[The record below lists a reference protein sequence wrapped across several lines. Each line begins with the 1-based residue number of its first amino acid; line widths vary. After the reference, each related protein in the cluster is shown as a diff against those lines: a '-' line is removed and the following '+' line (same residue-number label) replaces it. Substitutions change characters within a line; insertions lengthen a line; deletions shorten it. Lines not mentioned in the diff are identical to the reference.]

1 MLYKLKGFL
10 DQIQILVVD
19 ACAFLPASLTNS
31 IKFAFQYFPNYW

>member
-19 ACAFLPASLTNS
+19 ACAFLPASLTS